1 MSAQLRSGSLGP
13 PTLFFILHSKYNS
26 HEGADLVSA
35 LFKYYHLSPL
45 TEYDRPRTLSL
56 KVHEDWSLRNKL
68 ELKGKYLNV
77 FFNIFTNNQHPELQ
91 MQNRAE
97 PSTTTTVVNCYKR
110 ELVSPTEII
119 QIELEI
125 HRQDT
130 LPYHSMK
137 TAVSPPSDMT
147 QLIWAK

>member
-56 KVHEDWSLRNKL
+56 KVHED
-68 ELKGKYLNV
+68 
-77 FFNIFTNNQHPELQ
+77 
-91 MQNRAE
+91 
-97 PSTTTTVVNCYKR
+97 
-110 ELVSPTEII
+110 
-119 QIELEI
+119 
-125 HRQDT
+125 
-130 LPYHSMK
+130 
-137 TAVSPPSDMT
+137 
-147 QLIWAK
+147 